1 MQKNFKKACIK
12 NNGKGCEIR
21 RCIGI
26 NVYKI
31 LLDMGGLFSRHN
43 KSCKKID
50 HLATQ
55 CEKRLGRD
63 YTRLHN
69 LMVRCP
75 HLLLLNRLSSVKR
88 ACGDTRI
95 ETDVKIW
102 NNRPDIFIL
111 HKSNKKITL
120 IEIRIISKILLQMF
134 DLLDNELDFV
144 SKYYLNSWHKR
155 LQILM
160 NIETYIQSIVFKK
173 TLGTQPFNSVIERAK
188 SQEEPTLSLKNASN
202 KEDGVKHFKIKNN
215 TPLNFR
221 WKNHISGTDDKHKEK
236 LDYKTKNIEL
246 ENAVYM
252 NGEKDNPETKQDNKS
267 VEAEKQGSDVA
278 SSSSASKMSDSK
290 NKEFPKVENVEIKTA
305 QVEKERVEKK
315 PTIVTLEEVNYYN
328 ENINDLKP
336 KAGEKTSPFV
346 IFLNSKF
353 KEIVAKNRRIRSAKI
368 GLAIVSI
375 FVLGAIGLVGG
386 YFLFKFIQNSYG

>member
-1 MQKNFKKACIK
+1 
-12 NNGKGCEIR
+12 
-21 RCIGI
+21 
-26 NVYKI
+26 
-31 LLDMGGLFSRHN
+31 
-43 KSCKKID
+43 
-50 HLATQ
+50 
-55 CEKRLGRD
+55 
-63 YTRLHN
+63 
-69 LMVRCP
+69 MVRCP
-75 HLLLLNRLSSVKR
+75 HLLLLNRLSLCSVKR

-120 IEIRIISKILLQMF
+120 IEIRIISKILLQM
-134 DLLDNELDFV
+134 V
-144 SKYYLNSWHKR
+144 
-155 LQILM
+155 
-160 NIETYIQSIVFKK
+160 V
-173 TLGTQPFNSVIERAK
+173 LGECVDSVIERAK

-221 WKNHISGTDDKHKEK
+221 WKNHISGTDDKHKEE

-368 GLAIVSI
+368 GLA
-375 FVLGAIGLVGG
+375 
-386 YFLFKFIQNSYG
+386 